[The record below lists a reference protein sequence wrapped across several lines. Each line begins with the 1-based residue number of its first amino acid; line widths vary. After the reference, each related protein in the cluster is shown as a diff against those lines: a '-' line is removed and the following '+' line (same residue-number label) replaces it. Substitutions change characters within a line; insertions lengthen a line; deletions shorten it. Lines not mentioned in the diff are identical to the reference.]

1 MYDKIIE
8 KNQSINSTRPINND
22 YVDKELSVAINILSS
37 FLQTES
43 LPGSNISHLLH
54 SPSRSEIRKRIQ
66 KNMKVNGDKMKERYA
81 KHKRIKVEDFNVG
94 DNAAAKVPPTD
105 RGKCDASRVLAVVV
119 LKRGQVQAK
128 YKLACRFGTIESFYT
143 ASSLISSKAT
153 FCFEEGYFKM

>member
-37 FLQTES
+37 FLQTEN
-43 LPGSNISHLLH
+43 LPGSNIPHLLH

-94 DNAAAKVPPTD
+94 DNPAAKVPPTD
-105 RGKCDASRVLAVVV
+105 RGKCDASRVPAVVV

-128 YKLACRFGTIESFYT
+128 YKLAYRFGTTRCS
-143 ASSLISSKAT
+143 
-153 FCFEEGYFKM
+153 